1 MAQRV
6 RTLLVDDLD
15 GSEAH
20 ETVMF
25 SLDRRN
31 LEIDL
36 SSANAERLR
45 ERLAQFIE
53 KARVV
58 GGKRQARRPVPP
70 RAAPPK
76 LPSTAQTAVAPV
88 AFSAADKQRP
98 VSAITRRTHPLA
110 FSSEVRDWAR
120 EQGLPVADRG
130 RLPNSVIEAYEVRS
144 ASKAKA
150 KKRPAKTK

>member
-70 RAAPPK
+70 RAAPP
-76 LPSTAQTAVAPV
+76 
-88 AFSAADKQRP
+88 F
-98 VSAITRRTHPLA
+98 
-110 FSSEVRDWAR
+110 
-120 EQGLPVADRG
+120 
-130 RLPNSVIEAYEVRS
+130 RS
-144 ASKAKA
+144 AG
-150 KKRPAKTK
+150 